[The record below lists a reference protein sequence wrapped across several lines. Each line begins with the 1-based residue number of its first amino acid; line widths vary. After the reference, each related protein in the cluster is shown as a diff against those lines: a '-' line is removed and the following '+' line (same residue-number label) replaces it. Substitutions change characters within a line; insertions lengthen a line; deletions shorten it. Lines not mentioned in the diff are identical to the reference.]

1 MCIYTFKKFF
11 FHKKTPKRDVAFVL
25 VMMCG
30 MVLFFVGDIS
40 VGNISV
46 GNMAGNVISIL
57 SDAAM
62 RYCLSTR
69 LCLPAAW
76 QQPVFFTASA
86 AGVIKKQK
94 RG

>member
-1 MCIYTFKKFF
+1 
-11 FHKKTPKRDVAFVL
+11 
-25 VMMCG
+25 
-30 MVLFFVGDIS
+30 MVLFFVGDISVGNIS